1 MYRIGVDLGGT
12 NIAVGVVS
20 EDLKIIGRGKV
31 KTKCPRPA
39 AEIFDDIAVAVDMA
53 VKDAGISMDE
63 VSSIGVGTPGSVN
76 KENGYIEFANNLDFN
91 QVPAKKMLEERLGK
105 TVYLD
110 NDANCAA
117 LGEAIAGVGKGV
129 GNFVAVTLGTGVGSG
144 IIVNGKIVGGVNYA
158 GGEMGHTVI
167 MVNGKQCNCGRKGCW
182 EQYASATALI
192 AQTKEAMLKN
202 IESKMWQI
210 TNGSIDNVSGRT
222 AFDAMRLG
230 DAAAKEVCD
239 NYIYYVSVGI
249 INIINTFQ
257 PEFVCIG
264 GGISHEGDTILNPIK
279 KHIDNERYSIHA
291 SKQTKI
297 VAAELGN
304 DAGIFGAALL
314 DE

>member
-12 NIAVGVVS
+12 NIAVGVVN

-31 KTKCPRPA
+31 KTRCPRPA
-39 AEIFDDIAVAVDMA
+39 AEIFDDIAVAVEMA

-63 VSSIGVGTPGSVN
+63 VVSVGVGTPGSVN
-76 KENGYIEFANNLDFN
+76 KNNGYIEFANNLGFD
-91 QVPAKKMLEERLGK
+91 QVPAKEMLEERIGK

-144 IIVNGKIVGGVNYA
+144 IIVNGKIVSGVNYA

-192 AQTKEAMLKN
+192 SQTKEAMLADKD
-202 IESKMWQI
+202 SKMWQLV
-210 TNGSIDNVSGRT
+210 NGNVDAASGRT

-230 DAAAKEVCD
+230 DETAKKVVD
-239 NYIYYVSVGI
+239 NYIYYVAVGV

-264 GGISHEGDTILNPIK
+264 GGISHEGETLLAPIRK
-279 KHIDNERYSIHA
+279 YVENERYSVHSSI
-291 SKQTKI
+291 QCKI

>member
-20 EDLKIIGRGKV
+20 EDMKIIGRGKV

-53 VKDAGISMDE
+53 IKDAGISIDD
-63 VSSIGVGTPGSVN
+63 VTSIGVGTPGSVN

>member
-12 NIAVGVVS
+12 NIAVGVVT

-39 AEIFDDIAVAVDMA
+39 EEIFDDIAVAIDMA
-53 VKDAGISMDE
+53 VKDAKISMDE
-63 VSSIGVGTPGSVN
+63 VISVGVGTPGSVN
-76 KENGYIEFANNLDFN
+76 KSNGYIEFANNLDFN
-91 QVPAKKMLEERLGK
+91 KVPAKEMLEARIGK

-144 IIVNGKIVGGVNYA
+144 IIVNGKIVSGVNYA
-158 GGEMGHTVI
+158 AGEMGHMVI
-167 MVNGKQCNCGRKGCW
+167 CVDGEQCNCGRRGCW

-192 AQTKEAMLKN
+192 AQTKDAMRHDHD
-202 IESKMWQI
+202 SKMWQLV
-210 TNGSIDNVSGRT
+210 NDNIDAVSGRT
-222 AFDAMRLG
+222 AFDAMRMG
-230 DAAAKEVCD
+230 DKTGKAVVDRYVYYLAAGV
-239 NYIYYVSVGI
+239 
-249 INIINTFQ
+249 INIINALQ
-257 PEFVCIG
+257 PEIICIG
-264 GGISHEGDTILNPIK
+264 GGVGHEGETILEPLRTHVK
-279 KHIDNERYSIHA
+279 RERYSIYA
-291 SKQTKI
+291 ANQTKI
-297 VAAELGN
+297 MAAELGN